1 MIEVRIY
8 ECEPFQPAREFAV
21 VTIDS
26 NGVLITAA
34 DPFAQR
40 IKEIRLIDPKTD
52 EQLTA
57 AVPPRT
63 VGAAATKRLA
73 HPIHA
78 GDRHARRAGVRHT
91 QPQPLPR
98 PRAPHPPLAS
108 SRLAARR
115 WGEEAPAVGRP
126 PSPCVPQNGMSSS
139 GGAGSKSATSAG
151 LSPLRGAARNSTRP
165 TTRIAAR
172 LPWSV
177 SHSS

>member
-57 AVPPRT
+57 QS
-63 VGAAATKRLA
+63 
-73 HPIHA
+73 HPE
-78 GDRHARRAGVRHT
+78 
-91 QPQPLPR
+91 
-98 PRAPHPPLAS
+98 
-108 SRLAARR
+108 R
-115 WGEEAPAVGRP
+115 W
-126 PSPCVPQNGMSSS
+126 
-139 GGAGSKSATSAG
+139 
-151 LSPLRGAARNSTRP
+151 
-165 TTRIAAR
+165 AR
-172 LPWSV
+172 LLPSAWRTPYMRATV
-177 SHSS
+177 TRDEPA